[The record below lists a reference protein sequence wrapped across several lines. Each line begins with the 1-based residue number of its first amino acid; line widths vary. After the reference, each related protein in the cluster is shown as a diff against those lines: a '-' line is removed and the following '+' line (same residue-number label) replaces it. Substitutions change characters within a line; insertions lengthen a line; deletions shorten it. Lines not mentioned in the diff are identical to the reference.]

1 VAEITQL
8 SELRRKQKKKKT
20 RRGVLL
26 ILLVLAATLALSLLY
41 RSRSDYG
48 LSSFADLFQPGGGY
62 PVQAPGGKSLGMY
75 NVDGLL
81 TVVTDTD
88 LTMYNQKGGEAYR
101 VKHKMTRPQADIR
114 GELLLLFDQGSRSY
128 TLYQKNQAL
137 VDSQTQESLYTG
149 AVSAKGGFALATRSQ
164 DYLSQ
169 VTVYDRSGREQ
180 YSWNYA
186 DKLVTALALSPSGN
200 KLAVCGLFTEEGS
213 LKTQLLLYDNG
224 QLVDSRNFDNAII
237 CDLLFLG
244 ETQLRGVSDQEAFLI
259 SDKGRVMGEYDYK
272 AQPLA
277 AYSLTAESTVLLLG
291 DHRQEGGY
299 QLVALNSDMTRR
311 SSTEI
316 QGNIHSL
323 KADGSNAYILAGSH
337 YYQIDLATGEH
348 LVEEESDYWFDLQ
361 PIGKGLFAMTN
372 EEILRLNPVRA
383 QQRVTEPVNS
393 PEEQEPALEPEPLP
407 PAEPEPTEEPEPADT
422 QPESPTGTP
431 ASEPGL

>member
-1 VAEITQL
+1 MAEITQL
-8 SELRRKQKKKKT
+8 SELRRKQKKKRA
-20 RRGVLL
+20 RRGALL
-26 ILLVLAATLALSLLY
+26 IVLVLVATLALSLLY

-48 LSSFADLFQPGGGY
+48 LSSFADLFQSGSGF
-62 PVQAPGGKSLGMY
+62 PVQAPGGKNLGMY

-88 LTMYNQKGGEAYR
+88 LTMYNQKGGVSYQ

-114 GELLLLFDQGSRSY
+114 GELLLLFDQGSHSY

-137 VDSQTQESLYTG
+137 VDAQTEEALYTG
-149 AVSAKGGFALATRSQ
+149 AVSARGTFALATHSE

-169 VTVYDRSGREQ
+169 VTVYDRSGRVQ

-186 DKLVTALALSPSGN
+186 DKLVSALALSPSGD
-200 KLAVCGLFTEEGS
+200 KLAVCGLFTEEGT
-213 LKTQLLLYDNG
+213 LKTQLLLYDQG

-244 ETQLRGVSDQEAFLI
+244 ETQLRGISDQEAFLI
-259 SDKGRVMGEYDYK
+259 SDKGRVMGEYDFK
-272 AQPLA
+272 SQPLA

-299 QLVALNSDMTRR
+299 QLVSLTSDMTRR

-337 YYQIDLATGEH
+337 YYQVDLATGEH

-372 EEILRLNPVRA
+372 EEILRLTPVKPEQRA
-383 QQRVTEPVNS
+383 VES
-393 PEEQEPALEPEPLP
+393 DLPEEEPALDPEPLP
-407 PAEPEPTEEPEPADT
+407 APEPEPEEPAEEEPELPG
-422 QPESPTGTP
+422 GTP
-431 ASEPGL
+431 ADEPGL